1 MDLALSSF
9 LHPLVDV
16 RWQPDTCR
24 IVLLVIVASYYLY
37 IFYVHRLVDV
47 MQLPRCACLLCT
59 YLVCT
64 CTPAHTAP
72 RVLVYSFISFPPRV
86 YPFLDSNPASAHP
99 FFFFAPHTP
108 SPHRLHRSH
117 THMSFSSPVST
128 TPGRP
133 PAMILP
139 RRESPP
145 SAAFS
150 ACPSRGC
157 CCGLR

>member
-1 MDLALSSF
+1 MFDGNPTVSYSSTRYRRF
-9 LHPLVDV
+9 LLF
-16 RWQPDTCR
+16 TF
-24 IVLLVIVASYYLY
+24 Y
-37 IFYVHRLVDV
+37 YVHRLMDV

-59 YLVCT
+59 YVVCT

-86 YPFLDSNPASAHP
+86 YPFLDSNPAWAHP
-99 FFFFAPHTP
+99 SFFFAPHTP
-108 SPHRLHRSH
+108 SPHRLHHSH
-117 THMSFSSPVST
+117 THMFFSSPVST
-128 TPGRP
+128 PGRP
-133 PAMILP
+133 PAVILP
-139 RRESPP
+139 RQESPP